1 MRKFVYFIIILGAVS
16 MATGAYWNQS
26 IRKKYQL
33 QKYQEEIVRR
43 DKEIRGLEDSIAIL
57 IDRMELYEI
66 TWDFLRRGGDSTAVK
81 GLFHYI
87 WKAREIENY
96 YEGLEFIK
104 SRSPIEPFLSCN
116 DIESIT
122 GLL

>member
-1 MRKFVYFIIILGAVS
+1 MRHFIFGISTLVFVLMIVG
-16 MATGAYWNQS
+16 TYWN
-26 IRKKYQL
+26 INVRKDYQL
-33 QKYQEEIVRR
+33 QKYQEEIVSR

-66 TWDFLRRGGDSTAVK
+66 TWDFLRRGGDSSAVK

-104 SRSPIEPFLSCN
+104 SKSPTKPFLS
-116 DIESIT
+116 
-122 GLL
+122 